1 LGALQRFACKRFAR
15 LAAHNAVLLGRSSDI
30 ALRWMPATVVSTTLE
45 GPLDRPDATLV
56 PSKVRPTHLR
66 ESSSLV
72 LVVIELPP
80 GCRKNVDVG

>member
-1 LGALQRFACKRFAR
+1 
-15 LAAHNAVLLGRSSDI
+15 
-30 ALRWMPATVVSTTLE
+30 MPATVVSTTLE